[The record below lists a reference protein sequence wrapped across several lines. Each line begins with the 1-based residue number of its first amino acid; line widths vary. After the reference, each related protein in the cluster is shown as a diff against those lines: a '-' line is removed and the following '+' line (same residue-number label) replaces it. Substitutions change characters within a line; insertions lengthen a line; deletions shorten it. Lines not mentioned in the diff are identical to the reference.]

1 MESLPS
7 PTLTRADLTIRP
19 ARREDRAALEAI
31 ASQIWDGEDYLPDV
45 LDDWFNDPYHGFYV
59 AALRDQVIGAAKITR
74 FADDEW
80 WLEGLRVDPAYQR
93 QGLARILHHFAL
105 NQVRQMGSGVVR
117 FSTASTNEA
126 VKRLAKETGFD
137 HVAAY
142 LPYGVD
148 ALDEPVQS
156 AGPLNPDDAPRVQ
169 AWLDQSAYVAAAQ
182 HSYEV
187 DWVFYRLT
195 AGRLANLLAAGQVY
209 GWSPDNHH
217 DPLSGVLILSPAD
230 QTRWPDD
237 PTLRVALLDAAD
249 RVGAARDVRRLAAQL
264 GRVRVRTRVLNRPE
278 WVAALDQAGY
288 FREWDAEIWLYAR
301 DIRLTEHADV
311 RTEVVPPAEN

>member
-1 MESLPS
+1 VESTPS
-7 PTLTRADLTIRP
+7 PTLTRADLTIRL

-31 ASQIWDGEDYLPDV
+31 AEQTWDGDDYLPDV
-45 LDDWFNDPYHGFYV
+45 LDNWFDDPYEGFYV
-59 AALRDQVIGAAKITR
+59 AVLRDQVVGAAKITR

-80 WLEGLRVDPAYQR
+80 WLEGLRVDPAYQG

-126 VKRLAKETGFD
+126 VNRLAQETGF
-137 HVAAY
+137 VRAAAF
-142 LPYGVD
+142 LPYGAD
-148 ALDEPVQS
+148 ALNEPVH
-156 AGPLNPDDAPRVQ
+156 AVRLLNPDDAPRVQ

-182 HSYEV
+182 HSYEA

-195 AGRLANLLAAGQVY
+195 AERLADLLAAEQVY
-209 GWSPDNHH
+209 GWSPTNHP
-217 DPLSGVLILSPAD
+217 DPLSGILILSPAD

-249 RVGAARDVRRLAAQL
+249 RADAARDVRRLAAQL

-278 WVAALDQAGY
+278 WVAALDRAGY

-301 DIRLTEHADV
+301 DISLTEHADV
-311 RTEVVPPAEN
+311 RTGDMPPAEN